1 VEISGEIMYKTCS
14 KCKELKLFSA
24 FNKNKSKKDG
34 FATECKVC
42 TKKYNSAYYSINKDE
57 LLSQMQN
64 YREIN
69 KDKLAIQSQKYY
81 LENKNKILIRAQE
94 YYEVN
99 RDACLIRM
107 QEYGKNNPSKI
118 AAHKAR
124 YRAAK
129 FQATPSWL
137 TVDDHRQIEEF
148 YRISQQMQLSTC
160 EEYHVDHIVPLQ
172 GENVCGLHVP
182 WNLQVIPA
190 KENLSKSNKLQE
202 EIL

>member
-1 VEISGEIMYKTCS
+1 MHKKCA
-14 KCKELKLFSA
+14 KCKEEKLFID

-34 FATECKVC
+34 FATECKSC
-42 TKKYNSAYYSINKDE
+42 TKKYNSAYYNINKDE

-69 KDKLAIQSQKYY
+69 KDNLAVRSQEYY
-81 LENKNKILIRAQE
+81 LENRDKILTNVQK
-94 YYEVN
+94 YYEAN
-99 RDACLIRM
+99 RDTCLIRM
-107 QEYGKNNPSKI
+107 QEYNRNNPSKVS
-118 AAHKAR
+118 AHKAK

-137 TVDDHRQIEEF
+137 TIDDYRKIEEF
-148 YRISQQMQLSTC
+148 YMISQQLHLSTC

-172 GENVCGLHVP
+172 GKTVCGLHVP
-182 WNLQVIPA
+182 WNLRIIPA